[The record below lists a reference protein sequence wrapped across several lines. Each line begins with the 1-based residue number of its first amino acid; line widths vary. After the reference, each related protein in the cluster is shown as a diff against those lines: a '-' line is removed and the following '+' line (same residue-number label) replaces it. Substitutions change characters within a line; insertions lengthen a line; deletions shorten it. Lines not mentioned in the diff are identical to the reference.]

1 MPNKIPKLPPD
12 MRRGHFM
19 DMVSPSSDTTLQ
31 DKPNFAADRQAELK
45 RKLDKTKVDAVEK
58 SSVVISEKISYKSIE
73 QDSLVSKKV
82 NQPANKTSISK
93 RDDLFGIR
101 SATARSMARRVPQ
114 VNTAN
119 RKVATVNR
127 PPATPRP
134 DIMPARRVIDDVRPG
149 KLDYLAKDIV
159 EQPKPIQPDE
169 IEKEYDT
176 PFIPGVVVDKKP
188 LGSARPSGASDS
200 GEKDT
205 KQDKADIKSR
215 HHFLKKKKSDKSAKP
230 LNRKKLK
237 LVSWLMVLL
246 FVAIC
251 GILVAFYNYY
261 NGFQ

>member
-45 RKLDKTKVDAVEK
+45 RKLDKIKVDAVEK
-58 SSVVISEKISYKSIE
+58 STVVISEKISYKSIE
-73 QDSLVSKKV
+73 QNSLVSKKV
-82 NQPANKTSISK
+82 NQPTDKTSISK

-119 RKVATVNR
+119 RNR

-149 KLDYLAKDIV
+149 KLDYLAKDII
-159 EQPKPIQPDE
+159 EKPKPIQPNE
-169 IEKEYDT
+169 IEKGYDT

-188 LGSARPSGASDS
+188 LGSARPSEAGDLS
-200 GEKDT
+200 EKDT

-215 HHFLKKKKSDKSAKP
+215 HHFLRRKKSDKSAKP